1 MAERCVYGKWNCSTC
16 EATYVYLGWPNILHL
31 SKFGVERCCVCC
43 HSTFRCV
50 EKSSAA
56 TTVLSG

>member
-1 MAERCVYGKWNCSTC
+1 MAERCVYGKWNCSTH
-16 EATYVYLGWPNILHL
+16 EATYVCLGWTNILHL
-31 SKFGVERCCVCC
+31 LKLDVEGCCVGC